1 MLKITKNNYE
11 IEETIQLTKNENNE
25 EKVLYEFKMQ
35 LTPEDLLEIKHI
47 LFGYAKE
54 NKIKY
59 QNSSYDEKIK
69 LEEEAE
75 KEIIKNNK
83 RFEEICFKEHKD
95 QFLKLAGEYKFE
107 ETVDEIRGFLL
118 NFFMEK
124 QTTPLNT
131 TITNLT
137 KISNNFPKFK

>member
-137 KISNNFPKFK
+137 KISNNFPRFK